1 MILMTLTWYILY
13 QRHITNHSPNIP
25 HLSPTLDSTQN
36 LDTLS
41 VSTNKRV
48 FGDIRHLEDVDLYA
62 DEYNDEVQDIEEDEI
77 RSKKFKG
84 RFGIFWRVWEAI
96 V

>member
-1 MILMTLTWYILY
+1 MTLTWYILY
-13 QRHITNHSPNIP
+13 HRHITNHSPNIP
-25 HLSPTLDSTQN
+25 HLSPTLDSIQN